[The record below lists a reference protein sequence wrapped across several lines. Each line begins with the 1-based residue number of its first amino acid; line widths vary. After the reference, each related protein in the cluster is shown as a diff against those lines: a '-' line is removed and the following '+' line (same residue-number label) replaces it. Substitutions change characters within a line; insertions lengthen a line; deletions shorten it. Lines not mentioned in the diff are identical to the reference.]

1 MRKNIFTLL
10 LCASIFINA
19 NSFAQK
25 YNMRFTQLHYEFL
38 GNPKVEYAGK
48 TTIINQQGFGG
59 TIYTGNERFGGLL
72 EYNHR
77 IIDLKNLKIPEV
89 KSIKID
95 EIYFGGRYYPMRP
108 TMMLGN
114 IAIRLTA
121 GFEVGFD
128 MEPNW
133 RFLFFS
139 GLTFSS
145 ITSISGISVNF
156 VYRPETL
163 PASGYSLDP
172 SWAIRVGLIIGPSL
186 KK

>member
-1 MRKNIFTLL
+1 MLKNLFKLL
-10 LCASIFINA
+10 LCVFLFINA

-25 YNMRFTQLHYEFL
+25 YNMRFTQVHYEFL
-38 GNPKVEYAGK
+38 GNPKVDYTGK
-48 TTIINQQGFGG
+48 STIIKQQGFGG
-59 TIYTGNERFGGLL
+59 SIYTGTERFGAIL

-77 IIDLKNLKIPEV
+77 IIDLRNLKIPEV
-89 KSIKID
+89 KSISID
-95 EIYFGGRYYPMRP
+95 EVYIGGRYYPMRP

-121 GFEVGFD
+121 GFEAGFD

-139 GLTFSS
+139 GLTFSP

-156 VYRPETL
+156 IYRPETL
-163 PASGYSLDP
+163 PASGYSLEP